1 MADKHHSMTAMEWS
15 ASSIGRLQP
24 VGAPGPVLVDSGL
37 AALYHVETKAL
48 TRAVRRNAGR
58 FPGDLMFQL
67 AAEESDSSRFGS
79 AVAGRSPEIGF
90 SPISLH
96 APFLRNGNTSPESR
110 DLLATTWVGT
120 SIRMVLVQTPARFP
134 RRTLRQR
141 EIRSVGRQKTRP
153 TERSRGRTARRSR
166 RYRHRVPAIHT
177 RRAFITIH
185 CDDLSSI
192 KGAIPGVWVRP
203 GC

>member
-1 MADKHHSMTAMEWS
+1 MWS
-15 ASSIGRLQP
+15 
-24 VGAPGPVLVDSGL
+24 
-37 AALYHVETKAL
+37 
-48 TRAVRRNAGR
+48 RRRRG
-58 FPGDLMFQL
+58 QQC
-67 AAEESDSSRFGS
+67 RFGECARGFELDLS
-79 AVAGRSPEIGF
+79 NARRVGIDPKWVNGEIRRSPGIGF
-90 SPISLH
+90 SPIALH
-96 APFLRNGNTSPESR
+96 APLLRNGNASPQSR
-110 DLLATTWVGT
+110 DLLTTTWVGT

-153 TERSRGRTARRSR
+153 TDRSRGRTARRIR

-185 CDDLSSI
+185 CDDRPSI

>member
-1 MADKHHSMTAMEWS
+1 MHRKDSRRVFSRCRILCCLTNRILSDTQEQGW
-15 ASSIGRLQP
+15 QP
-24 VGAPGPVLVDSGL
+24 
-37 AALYHVETKAL
+37 T
-48 TRAVRRNAGR
+48 TRW
-58 FPGDLMFQL
+58 FPR
-67 AAEESDSSRFGS
+67 ARFGS
-79 AVAGRSPEIGF
+79 AVAGRSPEIGL

-96 APFLRNGNTSPESR
+96 APFLRNGNTSPQSR
-110 DLLATTWVGT
+110 DLLTTTWVCT

-141 EIRSVGRQKTRP
+141 EIRSVGRQKTRA
-153 TERSRGRTARRSR
+153 TQRLCGRTAGRMR

-185 CDDLSSI
+185 CDDLPLI